1 MVPVGQLADSGEAGD
16 QVPIAGTA
24 VEIRRTGTA
33 CQARLTRRSR
43 SARIVA
49 VQLPPRRR
57 LNPDLLRYYL
67 DAFGCAKVSGC
78 GRTIAVATFAG
89 GVTAGD
95 LESEEVQR
103 YTSLE
108 ATLRGYVLD
117 RDTGRT
123 LGDLLDDPACKV
135 EPPQPED

>member
-1 MVPVGQLADSGEAGD
+1 MLDCRLVNVP
-16 QVPIAGTA
+16 PPA
-24 VEIRRTGTA
+24 VRGNP
-33 CQARLTRRSR
+33 ARMR
-43 SARIVA
+43 
-49 VQLPPRRR
+49 
-57 LNPDLLRYYL
+57 DLLRYYL
-67 DAFGCAKVSGC
+67 DAFGCAKVCAG

-89 GVTAGD
+89 GFTAGD

-123 LGDLLDDPACKV
+123 LGDLLADPACKV